1 MKDTYGGPQCGP
13 ICQESVL
20 VSTVPQHASIESIVL
35 QCPISRVLSSRFLVV
50 VPFLSPCPGLEAE
63 HTNHP
68 HSSPPLS
75 TIQHYLVPNLI
86 T

>member
-35 QCPISRVLSSRFLVV
+35 QCPIS
-50 VPFLSPCPGLEAE
+50 
-63 HTNHP
+63 
-68 HSSPPLS
+68 
-75 TIQHYLVPNLI
+75 
-86 T
+86 